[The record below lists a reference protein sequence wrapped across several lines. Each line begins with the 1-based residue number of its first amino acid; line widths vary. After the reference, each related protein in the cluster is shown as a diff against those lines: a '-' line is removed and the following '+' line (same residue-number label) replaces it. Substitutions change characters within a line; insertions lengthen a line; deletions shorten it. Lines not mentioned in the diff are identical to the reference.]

1 MEINFSSEYHN
12 ILCLVCG
19 EMLRKES
26 NILDD
31 RLVGACTA
39 HTYKCCLNNGVFLK
53 VDECKIL
60 LIQLKFSDKFIL
72 CEVTGCYVSAPFL
85 DEYGETD
92 QDFLYV
98 FIFLFFFNATKIF
111 NRFFFYRKGNPLHLS
126 KNNYQRLYI
135 DWISHAIPER
145 IFSHNRY
152 RINNVDMSL
161 V

>member
-60 LIQLKFSDKFIL
+60 LMQLKFSDKFIL

-111 NRFFFYRKGNPLHLS
+111 NRFFLQERKS
-126 KNNYQRLYI
+126 FAFIKK
-135 DWISHAIPER
+135 
-145 IFSHNRY
+145 
-152 RINNVDMSL
+152 
-161 V
+161 